1 MPTVTAQPEQ
11 VSLRAARLGIAT
23 NVALMTIEI
32 ATGYLTGSH
41 AIVADGIHTLV
52 DLVIDA
58 ILFLPLWLSNRAGV
72 APPLAA
78 RRKAWL
84 PSTAAA
90 AVLMLVGGE
99 LIWQGLCATSTD
111 GDISPPAQT
120 AAIFIAILVICTREY
135 VARHFHMA
143 AGQLDPAETEAAGL
157 LTAGAWHA
165 RADAVSA
172 GAAAIGAA
180 GTLGGI
186 AHLDQLATLLIGSLM
201 LAMGLLQEGNRIKA
215 YYRRA

>member
-11 VSLRAARLGIAT
+11 VSLRAARVGIAT

-58 ILFLPLWLSNRAGV
+58 MLFLPLWLSSRAGV
-72 APPLAA
+72 TPPLTTH
-78 RRKAWL
+78 RKAWL
-84 PSTAAA
+84 PSTTA
-90 AVLMLVGGE
+90 AVVLILVGGE
-99 LIWQGLCATSTD
+99 LIWQGLCGTSAD
-111 GDISPPAQT
+111 GDISPLAQT
-120 AAIFIAILVICTREY
+120 AALLIAILVICTREY
-135 VARHFHMA
+135 VASHFHA
-143 AGQLDPAETEAAGL
+143 AAKKLDPTETKAAGL

-201 LAMGLLQEGNRIKA
+201 LAMGLLQEGSRIKA